1 MLDYV
6 AIYVSALMSTAMLH
20 VMNVTCN
27 GGYNC

>member
-6 AIYVSALMSTAMLH
+6 VIYLSALMSTAMLH
-20 VMNVTCN
+20 VMNEIYN